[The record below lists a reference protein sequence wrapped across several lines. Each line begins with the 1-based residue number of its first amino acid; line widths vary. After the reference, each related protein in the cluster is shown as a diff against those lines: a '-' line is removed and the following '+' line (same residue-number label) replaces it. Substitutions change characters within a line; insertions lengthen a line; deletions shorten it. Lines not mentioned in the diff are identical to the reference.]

1 MLASISPLGERARG
15 QRFGI
20 TATAYV
26 IGSIAGGALVGG
38 LLGALGQLALAGV
51 SVAVRAG
58 ILGLLAL
65 AAVLLDRRE
74 RRIPSWHRQVNE
86 DWLSEYRGWVYGLGF
101 GFQLG
106 LGVVTIVTTAS
117 VYLTWAAAL
126 LSGSTPAGI
135 VIGLAFGLARALP
148 IFGGLRVGGP
158 DQLAARVGR
167 LDRWDGNFRV
177 VTVLVEA
184 LAACAFLAV
193 VVL

>member
-15 QRFGI
+15 QRFAV

-26 IGSIAGGALVGG
+26 IGSVAGGVLVGAT
-38 LLGALGQLALAGV
+38 LGALGQLTVSGV
-51 SVAVRAG
+51 PVPVRAG
-58 ILGLLAL
+58 ILGLLAVG
-65 AAVLLDRRE
+65 AVVVDRRE
-74 RRIPSWHRQVNE
+74 RRILSWHRQVNE

-126 LSGSTPAGI
+126 LSGSTAAGA
-135 VIGLAFGLARALP
+135 VIGFAFGLARALP
-148 IFGGLRVGGP
+148 LFGARRVTGP
-158 DQLAARVGR
+158 DELAARVGR
-167 LDRWDGNFRV
+167 LDRWDGNFRA

-184 LAACAFLAV
+184 LAACVLLAAV
-193 VVL
+193 VI

>member
-15 QRFGI
+15 QRFAV

-26 IGSIAGGALVGG
+26 IGSVAGGVLVGTA
-38 LLGALGQLALAGV
+38 LGALGELTLDGV
-51 SVAVRAG
+51 PVGVRAG
-58 ILGLLAL
+58 ILGLLAVG
-65 AAVLLDRRE
+65 AVLVDRRE
-74 RRIPSWHRQVNE
+74 RPIPSWHRQVNE

-126 LSGSTPAGI
+126 LSGSTVAGL
-135 VIGLAFGLARALP
+135 VIGFAFGLARALP
-148 IFGGLRVGGP
+148 LFGGLRVSGP

-167 LDRWDGNFRV
+167 LDRWDGNFRA

-193 VVL
+193 VVI

>member
-15 QRFGI
+15 QRFGL

-38 LLGALGQLALAGV
+38 LLGALGQLTLSGV
-51 SVAVRAG
+51 PVTARAG
-58 ILGLLAL
+58 ILGLLAV
-65 AAVLLDRRE
+65 AAVLVDRRE

-126 LSGSTPAGI
+126 LSGSTAAGL
-135 VIGLAFGLARALP
+135 VIGVAFGLARALP
-148 IFGGLRVGGP
+148 IFGGLQVGGP

-167 LDRWDGNFRV
+167 LDRWDGSFRA

>member
-15 QRFGI
+15 QRFAV

-26 IGSIAGGALVGG
+26 IGSVAGGLLVGG
-38 LLGALGQLALAGV
+38 LLGVIGQITLSGV
-51 SVAVRAG
+51 PTAVRAG
-58 ILGLLAL
+58 ILGLLAVG
-65 AAVLLDRRE
+65 AVLVDRRE

-106 LGVVTIVTTAS
+106 LGVVTIITTAS
-117 VYLTWAAAL
+117 VYLMLAAAL
-126 LSGSTPAGI
+126 LSGSTVAGL
-135 VIGLAFGLARALP
+135 VIGFAFGLARALP
-148 IFGGLRVGGP
+148 LFGGLRVSGT

-167 LDRWDGNFRV
+167 LDRWDGNFRA

-184 LAACAFLAV
+184 LAAGAFLLAV
-193 VVL
+193 VV

>member
-26 IGSIAGGALVGG
+26 IGSVAGGALVGG
-38 LLGALGQLALAGV
+38 LLGALGQLTLSEV
-51 SVAVRAG
+51 PPSVRAG
-58 ILGLLAL
+58 ILGLLAV
-65 AAVLLDRRE
+65 AAVLVDRRE

-86 DWLSEYRGWVYGLGF
+86 DWLSQYRGWVYGLGF

-117 VYLTWAAAL
+117 VYLTLAAAL
-126 LSGSTPAGI
+126 LSASTVAGL
-135 VIGLAFGLARALP
+135 VIGVAFGLARALP
-148 IFGGLRVGGP
+148 IFGGLRVAGP

-167 LDRWDGNFRV
+167 LDRWDGNFRG

-184 LAACAFLAV
+184 LAACALLAV
-193 VVL
+193 VVI